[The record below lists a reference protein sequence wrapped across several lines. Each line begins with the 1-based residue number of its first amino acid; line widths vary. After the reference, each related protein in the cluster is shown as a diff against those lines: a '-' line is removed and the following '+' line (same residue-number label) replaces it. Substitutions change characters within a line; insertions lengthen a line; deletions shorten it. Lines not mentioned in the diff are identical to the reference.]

1 MKLIYLASPYVYRRD
16 DVSDMAKAQVQE
28 FRYQLA
34 IDASAW
40 LMNLGYSVISPIVA
54 THPVAV
60 KHDLPKG
67 SEYWMKFDEILL
79 NKCDE
84 MMILMIDGVFDSP
97 GVKREFKINRENG
110 KDTRLLI
117 PLNGPEIGGYRI
129 LEMDWDTRDCLEL

>member
-1 MKLIYLASPYVYRRD
+1 MNLVYLASPYLYRGLQDPMYSNAEIEER
-16 DVSDMAKAQVQE
+16 
-28 FRYQLA
+28 RYQDA

-40 LMNLGYSVISPIVA
+40 LMTQGYSVVSPIVL
-54 THPVAV
+54 THPIAV
-60 KHDLPKG
+60 KHDLPLG

-84 MMILMIDGVFDSP
+84 MIILMIDGVFDSP

-117 PLNGPEIGGYRI
+117 PLRQEPYEFR
-129 LEMDWDTRDCLEL
+129 LRDMDWETRDCLE